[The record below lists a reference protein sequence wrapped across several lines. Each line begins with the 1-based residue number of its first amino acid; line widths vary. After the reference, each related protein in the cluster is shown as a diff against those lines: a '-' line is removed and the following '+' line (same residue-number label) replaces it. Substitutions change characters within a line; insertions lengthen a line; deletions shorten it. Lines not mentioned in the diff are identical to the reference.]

1 MTPDEIR
8 QHMEDY
14 RRQALKQFP
23 FELIETTG
31 AEALAG
37 WRELKAAGRG
47 WPVVLVGDHET
58 GFLDDL
64 LAPFGPETPNA
75 RPRPS
80 VEEILRAA
88 ADIRFPDDLARRKKH
103 DGEAALERLRAMLA
117 ANPVLPLPRI
127 IALGSE
133 SARTYTR
140 AETIDAMLREPRDP
154 PVGDW
159 PASPNPSRALSV
171 VRDVLT
177 GAPVAKVYI
186 GLAPTDDW
194 TAIPAYLHWGR
205 WNACPAA
212 EYHVAAMRVWR
223 DLYGA
228 ELVGMSSDRIN
239 LRVARKP
246 QTREEALA
254 LARSQYIYC
263 PDIID
268 QGVGT
273 YSALAAD
280 LMADEW
286 WGFWWD

>member
-8 QHMEDY
+8 EHMEDY

-31 AEALAG
+31 AQALSG

-47 WPVVLVGDHET
+47 SPVVLVGDREK

-64 LAPFGPETPNA
+64 LMPFGPETPNA
-75 RPRPS
+75 PPRPS
-80 VEEILRAA
+80 VEGILRAA

-117 ANPVLPLPRI
+117 ANPDMPLPRFI
-127 IALGSE
+127 VMGSE
-133 SARTYTR
+133 SARTYMR

-154 PVGDW
+154 PVGEW
-159 PASPNPSRALSV
+159 PPSPNPSTALSV
-171 VRDVLT
+171 AREVLT
-177 GAPVAKVYI
+177 GAPLAKVYI
-186 GLAPTDDW
+186 ALAPTEDW
-194 TAIPAYLHWGR
+194 TAIPAYLRWGG

-212 EYHVAAMRVWR
+212 EYHVAAMRTWR
-223 DLYGA
+223 DRFGA

-239 LRVARKP
+239 LRVASKP
-246 QTREEALA
+246 QTREEAFA